1 MFWKHSCT
9 PARRDDGTHEP
20 KARLSLRT
28 AAPDWRGLSLA
39 MSIDATAAR
48 KKLQG
53 TMPAPHEQAVAIAS
67 TLSASMVLLY
77 PEART
82 KGVYFELFRRM
93 DPLRRNCI
101 KFHEF
106 VDMVRI
112 GLRCSVARLDDLSL
126 RMFWRAGDTDSKGTI
141 TLGAF
146 VKLMSLGWRGFTD
159 EQEHGGGVF
168 PLVCS
173 DCAAQEPTRLVRN
186 RMARLPIF
194 HHRQRR
200 RRLPSTATTP
210 ATPTEVAAGISPC
223 HPSCRSTHHHR
234 SHRCT

>member
-1 MFWKHSCT
+1 
-9 PARRDDGTHEP
+9 
-20 KARLSLRT
+20 
-28 AAPDWRGLSLA
+28 

-159 EQEHGGGVF
+159 EQERLRSRPDWELSMH
-168 PLVCS
+168 PLRSPGWEDLSPSLKQRAATREEERCS
-173 DCAAQEPTRLVRN
+173 ALATWHDEAEANSV
-186 RMARLPIF
+186 ARRSLSFEKPK
-194 HHRQRR
+194 QRR
-200 RRLPSTATTP
+200 RRRRPERASERASERSD
-210 ATPTEVAAGISPC
+210 ASEVWIG
-223 HPSCRSTHHHR
+223 
-234 SHRCT
+234 